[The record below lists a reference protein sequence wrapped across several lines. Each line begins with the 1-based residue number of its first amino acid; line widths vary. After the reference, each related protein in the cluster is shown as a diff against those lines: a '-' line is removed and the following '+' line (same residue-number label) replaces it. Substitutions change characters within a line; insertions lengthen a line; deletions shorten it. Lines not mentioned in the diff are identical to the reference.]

1 MKEKKF
7 RISETEDQKTENK
20 IANETIK
27 NKYLFYDKIHT
38 IMLKICV
45 VLFCLMGF
53 LLAVFAVMDYFNI
66 LQESF
71 ITDFLVVYGALFG
84 LNVFVLFV
92 VVCIKGHYDL
102 HGGDSYPTYYY

>member
-1 MKEKKF
+1 MKQTKF
-7 RISETEDQKTENK
+7 TISETEDQKTENK

-27 NKYLFYDKIHT
+27 KKYLFYDKIHT

-53 LLAVFAVMDYFNI
+53 FLAVFAVMHYFNI

-71 ITDFLVVYGALFG
+71 ITDFFVVYGALFG
-84 LNVFVLFV
+84 LNIFVLFV
-92 VVCIKGHYDL
+92 VVCIKNHYDL
-102 HGGDSYPTYYY
+102 SGYDSYPTYYY

>member
-7 RISETEDQKTENK
+7 TISETEDQKTENK

-27 NKYLFYDKIHT
+27 NKFLFYDKIHT

-53 LLAVFAVMDYFNI
+53 LLAVFAVMHHFNI

-71 ITDFLVVYGALFG
+71 INDFLVVYGALFG
-84 LNVFVLFV
+84 LNIFILFV
-92 VVCIKGHYDL
+92 VVCIKDHYDL
-102 HGGDSYPTYYY
+102 SGSDSYPTYWY